1 MKLTE
6 AFHTDRLFAER
17 LQAHHFDE
25 LCQMHRN
32 PEVMATL
39 GGIRSDELTRQ
50 FLHDN
55 LAHWQRWGYGLW
67 VFRDKASGDFVGRGG
82 LRNVQI
88 EDSDAVELAYAL
100 MPAFWGKG
108 LATEMSEA
116 ILAVGFDRLGLTNA
130 VCFTLTANR
139 ASQRVMEKVGFEY
152 KCDIIHA
159 DLPHVFYR
167 ITASQFGKRQPL

>member
-1 MKLTE
+1 MKLIE
-6 AFHTDRLFAER
+6 NFHTARLIAER

-39 GGIRSDELTRQ
+39 GGIRSDEVTRQ
-50 FLHDN
+50 FLQDN

-67 VFRDKASGDFVGRGG
+67 VFRDKPGGDFVGRGG
-82 LRNVQI
+82 LRNVHIQG
-88 EDSDAVELAYAL
+88 SDEIELAYAL
-100 MPAFWGKG
+100 MPSFWGKG

-130 VCFTLTANR
+130 VCFTMTTNR
-139 ASQRVMEKVGFEY
+139 ASQRVMEKVGFERDR
-152 KCDIIHA
+152 DIVRA

-167 ITASQFGKRQPL
+167 LTASGFRKRQTL